1 MNYNL
6 SEQALAFNEVLPW
19 AGQIP
24 AWEVQE
30 DGKVVIKIM
39 APQAESVTVWRMKM
53 VYGKEHFLIERDTI
67 MFK

>member
-39 APQAESVTVWRMKM
+39 APQAESVTFLVGDKEYLCVENDNGVW
-53 VYGKEHFLIERDTI
+53 E
-67 MFK
+67 

>member
-39 APQAESVTVWRMKM
+39 GSRKRRV
-53 VYGKEHFLIERDTI
+53 
-67 MFK
+67 